1 MTDPAEILKRS
12 LAQVLPGLVVGIVG
26 SLLILGLAVLI
37 LVEGAPLIRGVT
49 AGMPQPW
56 RSIVLLVTLGGAL
69 VVVGWSGK
77 WFVGYIA
84 SLIRYR
90 GDV

>member
-1 MTDPAEILKRS
+1 MNDPAEILKRS

-26 SLLILGLAVLI
+26 SLLILGIAVVILI
-37 LVEGAPLIRGVT
+37 EGAPLVRGIT

-56 RSIVLLVTLGGAL
+56 RSIVLFVTLGGAL

-77 WFVGYIA
+77 QIMGYIA